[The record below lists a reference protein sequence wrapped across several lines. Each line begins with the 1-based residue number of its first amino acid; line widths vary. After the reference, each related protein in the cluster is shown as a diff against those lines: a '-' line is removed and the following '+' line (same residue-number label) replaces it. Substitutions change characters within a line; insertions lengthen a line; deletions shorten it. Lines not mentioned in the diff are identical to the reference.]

1 VFTRYFGV
9 VKPALT
15 TGCVLCTLVV
25 IALNGSAA
33 PPAAS
38 TASTPISD
46 HASIRERLARDA
58 GRNNL
63 NYSEREAWRGIL
75 HWPAQ
80 CESSFNY
87 TDASFGGIQFYQFGN
102 NDYLAMVICT
112 LGTYQGSQV
121 FIRIRPYGRGGQVRA
136 TLLKFAV
143 LRETDENGLLHIDE
157 TNQPWGLAEFQPAT
171 RHLTLL
177 DRFRGVGDCGIWSAY
192 ALPDRQ
198 TKLIDARAKLTCDG
212 RKANQPAT
220 WPDVT
225 HQISANRTIVPQD
238 AAH

>member
-1 VFTRYFGV
+1 MFTRYFGV

-15 TGCVLCTLVV
+15 ICCVLCTLAV
-25 IALNGSAA
+25 ALNGSAA
-33 PPAAS
+33 TPAAS
-38 TASTPISD
+38 TPSPPVPD
-46 HASIRERLARDA
+46 HASIPQRLARDA
-58 GRNNL
+58 GRNDL
-63 NYSEREAWRGIL
+63 NYSERGAWRGIL

-87 TDASFGGIQFYQFGN
+87 PDANFGGIQFYQLGN

-121 FIRIRPYGRGGQVRA
+121 FIRIHPYGWLGQVR
-136 TLLKFAV
+136 TILLKFAV
-143 LRETDENGLLHIDE
+143 LKEDGESELLHIDK
-157 TNQPWGLAEFQPAT
+157 TNQPWGVAEFQPAT

-177 DRFRGVGDCGIWSAY
+177 DRFRGVGDCGIWSVY
-192 ALPDRQ
+192 AFPDHR
-198 TKLIDARAKLTCDG
+198 TKLIAARAKLTCDG
-212 RKANQPAT
+212 QKANQPAT

-225 HQISANRTIVPQD
+225 HRIAANRTIVPQD